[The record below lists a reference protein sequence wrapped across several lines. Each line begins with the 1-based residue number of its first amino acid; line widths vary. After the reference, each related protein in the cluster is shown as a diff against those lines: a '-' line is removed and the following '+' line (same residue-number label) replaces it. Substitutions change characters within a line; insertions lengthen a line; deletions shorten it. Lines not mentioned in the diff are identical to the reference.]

1 MRAASSSPVMA
12 ATARLHRLS
21 LHLLT
26 LLVLLTIALATTP
39 ALAERR
45 VALVVGNSGYK
56 YTTALKNPRNDA
68 DDIAAELKRLGFD
81 VVAGFDLDKAA
92 MDAALKRFA
101 RTLTGAELAVFFYA
115 GHALQVA
122 GKNYLVPIDAKLEH
136 ESDVEFD
143 TISLHL
149 VLRHMER
156 QALNSLI
163 LLDACRDNPL
173 ARRLRGLARS
183 VQVGQG
189 LADATGEGVDLL
201 IGYSTK
207 PGSVA
212 LDGDGRNSPYASA
225 LLKHMRTPGD
235 EVITTLRRVRNDVY
249 DATGGRQ
256 APWDHNSLRHA
267 IYFNPG
273 RARPEPQAAA
283 PQTGAQVISFRQ
295 SWPDGRVTLGSFK
308 RTAPGRW
315 TELVQTSNDA
325 RATTFNHRQLSATPQ
340 EIMLYDGER
349 STGPIWVRIDLA
361 GKRIYW
367 STDQRTW
374 NFVYD
379 ITEAR

>member
-1 MRAASSSPVMA
+1 MRAASSLRAV
-12 ATARLHRLS
+12 ATAPRKRR
-21 LHLLT
+21 LT
-26 LLVLLTIALATTP
+26 LQLLALLGLLAVASVP

-45 VALVVGNSGYK
+45 VALVVGNGDYRHTS
-56 YTTALKNPRNDA
+56 ALKNPRNDA
-68 DDIAAELKRLGFD
+68 SDISAELKRLGFD

-101 RTLTGAELAVFFYA
+101 RTLTGADLAVFFYA
-115 GHALQVA
+115 GHALQVS

-173 ARRLRGLARS
+173 ARRLRGLSRS
-183 VQVGQG
+183 LDVGSG
-189 LADATGEGVDLL
+189 LADVAGEGVDLL
-201 IGYSTK
+201 IGFSTK
-207 PGSVA
+207 PGAVA

-273 RARPEPQAAA
+273 RPDTKAATPA
-283 PQTGAQVISFRQ
+283 PTGAQVISFRQ

-308 RTAPGRW
+308 RIDAGRW
-315 TELVQTSNDA
+315 TELVQSSNEK
-325 RATTFNHRQLSATPQ
+325 RATTFNHKQLSATAQ
-340 EIMLYDGER
+340 EILLYDGER
-349 STGPIWVRIDLA
+349 STGPIWVRIDIA
-361 GKRIYW
+361 AKRIFW

-374 NFVYD
+374 NFVYE